1 MSTRDVIA
9 VTDWAAVQDLA
20 GDLVDADAYG
30 TPGAVAYIIALEDT
44 RDTITHEIRT
54 LERSNP

>member
-1 MSTRDVIA
+1 MIA